1 MERGVAW
8 KTYTEKDYESLE
20 KVTSGYIEFI
30 SECKTERTCTLR
42 AIQMAEK
49 AGYESLEQIIAQKK
63 TLKPGDKVW
72 ADNYGKALI
81 LVQVGE
87 NPMEDGL
94 NILGAHID
102 SPRLDIKQN
111 PVYETKDFAYL
122 DTHYYG
128 GIKSYQWVTMPL
140 ALYGVVVKKDG
151 TVVDVCVGDNPDD
164 PVFCVTDLLPHLGD
178 EQMKKP
184 GSKVI
189 EGEDLD
195 ILVGSK
201 PLVLSEKD
209 LDAQI
214 ELKADAPETE
224 GTPEADVAEVGT
236 AIAGAL
242 EDDDFNGGAYGKT
255 LARMAEKQA
264 VKANLLSL
272 LLESYNIEEEDFL
285 SAELEVVPAGKARE
299 LGFDRSMVIG
309 YGQDDRVCAY
319 PSLLAQLEVENPA
332 RTSVCI
338 LVDKEEIGS
347 VGATGMTSRFFENTI
362 AEVMALAQ
370 QGGDLSLR
378 RALARSRMLSSDVSA
393 GYDPT
398 YSSVFEEKNSAFCGR
413 GLVFNK
419 YVGARGKSGSN
430 DANAE
435 YMAFLRK
442 VMDDASV
449 SYQTAEIGRV
459 NAGGGG
465 TIAYILAEYG
475 MSVIDSGVPVLSMH
489 SPWEVTSKADIY
501 EAYKGY
507 KAFLRA

>member
-1 MERGVAW
+1 MERGIAW
-8 KTYTEKDYESLE
+8 KTYTESDYETLE
-20 KVTSGYIEFI
+20 SVAAGYIDFI
-30 SECKTERTCTLR
+30 SDCKTERTCTTR
-42 AIQMAEK
+42 AIQMAEQ
-49 AGYESLEQIIAQKK
+49 AGYVSLDEAIRHNKQ
-63 TLKPGDKVW
+63 LNPGDKVW
-72 ADNYGKALI
+72 AANYGKALI
-81 LVQVGE
+81 LAQIGARPIE
-87 NPMEDGL
+87 EGL

-111 PVYETKDFAYL
+111 PVYETRDFAYM

-151 TVVDVCVGDNPDD
+151 TVVDVCVGDKPED

-184 GSKVI
+184 GNKVI

-201 PLVLSEKD
+201 PLVISED
-209 LDAQI
+209 DAAGA
-214 ELKADAPETE
+214 ESGAGADAEGGNAETYQQSLTKMAAKE
-224 GTPEADVAEVGT
+224 G
-236 AIAGAL
+236 
-242 EDDDFNGGAYGKT
+242 
-255 LARMAEKQA
+255 

-272 LLESYNIEEEDFL
+272 LLETYNIEEEDFL
-285 SAELEVVPAGKARE
+285 SAELEVVPAGRARE

-319 PSLLAQLEVENPA
+319 PSLLAQLEVENPE

-362 AEVMALAQ
+362 AEIMALAG
-370 QGGDLSLR
+370 QGGDLTLR
-378 RALARSRMLSSDVSA
+378 RALANSRMLSSDVSA

-398 YSSVFEEKNSAFCGR
+398 YSSVFEEKNSAFCGK

-435 YMAFLRK
+435 YMAFLRN
-442 VMDDASV
+442 VMDQAAV
-449 SYQTAEIGRV
+449 SYQTAEIGKV

-489 SPWEVTSKADIY
+489 APWEVTSKADIY

-507 KAFLRA
+507 KAFLMA